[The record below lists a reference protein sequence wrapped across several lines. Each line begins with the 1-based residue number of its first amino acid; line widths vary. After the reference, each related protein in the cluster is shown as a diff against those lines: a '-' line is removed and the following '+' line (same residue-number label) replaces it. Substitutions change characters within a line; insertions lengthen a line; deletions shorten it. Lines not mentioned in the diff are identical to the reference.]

1 MKATVTVVLISP
13 LLLLLA
19 GCDSAVQQFP
29 PNRVH
34 ALVVSASRQVPTE
47 AAAEDTTALVDA
59 WFGTPD
65 APRWPVEHLTD
76 RAAQQLVDRDQLVRA
91 AGAVYSDREN
101 RHFGL
106 YNEHCVTCH
115 GVAGGGDGPASLLQD
130 PYPRDFRG
138 GVFKW
143 KSTERAAKPTREDL
157 LAILHRGAPGSAMPS
172 FAGVDSSDLHALVD
186 YVIYLSVRGE
196 FERRLLADAVDELG
210 YEETRPED
218 DGSLLSALDA
228 REEAFSLEVARER
241 LAEVTATW
249 VEAPQRV
256 IEVPTETPADPDSV
270 ARGRDLF
277 HGQIANC
284 AGCHG
289 LDGRG
294 GMPMFDFDDWTK
306 EYTTRLS
313 ITPSDREAVRPF
325 RQAGA
330 LRPRPIDPRQLNHG
344 VFRGGG
350 DSETLYRRMVAGIA
364 GTPMPGREVAQSP
377 SLTALTSDQVW
388 DLVHFVQAL
397 AGKLDE
403 S

>member
-1 MKATVTVVLISP
+1 MKATVSVPIFF
-13 LLLLLA
+13 LLLLA
-19 GCDSAVQQFP
+19 GCDSAVRQFP

-34 ALVVSASRQVPTE
+34 SLVVSASRQVPTD
-47 AAAEDTTALVDA
+47 AAAKDTTALVDA
-59 WFGTPD
+59 WFGTPE
-65 APRWPVEHLTD
+65 APRWPVEQLD
-76 RAAQQLVDRDQLVRA
+76 DPAAKELVDADHLVRA
-91 AGAVYSDREN
+91 AGRVHSDREN

-115 GVAGGGDGPASLLQD
+115 GVAGGGDGPASLLQN

-157 LAILHRGAPGSAMPS
+157 LASLHGGAPGSAMPS
-172 FAGVDSSDLHALVD
+172 FDGVDSSDLEALVD

-196 FERRLLADAVDELG
+196 FERRVLADAVDELG
-210 YEETRPED
+210 YEENRPED
-218 DGSLLSALDA
+218 DGSLLHAVEG
-228 REEAFSLEVARER
+228 RGEAYSLELARER
-241 LAEVTATW
+241 LADITGTW
-249 VEAPQRV
+249 ADASRRV
-256 IEVPTETPADPDSV
+256 IDVPAETPADAASI
-270 ARGRDLF
+270 ARGRELF

-289 LDGRG
+289 MDGRG

-313 ITPSDREAVRPF
+313 ITPSDKDAVRPF

-330 LRPRPIDPRQLNHG
+330 LRPRQIDPRQLDHG

-377 SLTALTSDQVW
+377 SLTALTGDQIW
-388 DLVHFVQAL
+388 DLVHYVQAL
-397 AGKLDE
+397 AGNGDE
-403 S
+403 PR